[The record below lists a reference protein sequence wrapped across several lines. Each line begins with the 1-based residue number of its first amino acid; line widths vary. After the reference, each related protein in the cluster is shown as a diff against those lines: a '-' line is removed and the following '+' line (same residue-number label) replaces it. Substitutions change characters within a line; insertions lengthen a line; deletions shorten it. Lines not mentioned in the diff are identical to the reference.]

1 MAMILS
7 ETSGVVVLKPQG
19 HLNAQGSTTL
29 QECIDRLSPEPQR
42 LWVLDL
48 DQIEFID
55 SFGLMALTESLK
67 AARACGSRLV
77 ICNLRAPVRLI
88 LEITQLDRVFEIF
101 ESPEAALKQHRPRVI
116 TPLKGEL
123 AA

>member
-1 MAMILS
+1 MILS

-19 HLNAQGSTTL
+19 HLNAQGSTIL
-29 QECIDRLSPEPQR
+29 QDCIDQLTPGSQR
-42 LWVLDL
+42 LWILDL

-55 SFGLMALTESLK
+55 SFGLMTLTESLK

-88 LEITQLDRVFEIF
+88 LEITQLDRVFEVF
-101 ESPEAALKQHRPRVI
+101 ESPEAALKHHRPRVI
-116 TPLKGEL
+116 APIQGDL